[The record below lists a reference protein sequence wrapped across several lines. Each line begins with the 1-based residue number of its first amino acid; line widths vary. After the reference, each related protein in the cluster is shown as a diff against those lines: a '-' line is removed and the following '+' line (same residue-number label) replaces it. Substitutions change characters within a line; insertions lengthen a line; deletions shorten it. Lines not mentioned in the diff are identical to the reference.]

1 MKSLKYF
8 FFLLLAL
15 LAYNQ
20 YYSQNKVLID
30 TLSKY
35 DYLELEEKFYNYKNN
50 NKIKES
56 KIIAEY
62 YLKKAKKAMIIN
74 NIAEGYVFMQ
84 YNQNLAVS
92 LKYIDSLESISNRLH
107 DNRYP
112 ARIYLLRG
120 KLYFDYDNE
129 KLALDNF
136 VIALSHAKEN
146 NNKRQ
151 IAIADLQIAYL
162 NGYIGKHKETVKV
175 LEYYYGNPEFLT
187 PEDIEHIQ
195 ISLADA
201 YIDIYEYTKALKLIE
216 KGLKDASKNN
226 EIKRYNKYLILLGRY
241 NLETKNYPNA
251 ISNLEICKKYFLKN
265 NLDFDANYTMLYLG
279 ESYLKSNKKDKA
291 VENFVRIDSI
301 IQKTNNTFPELRD
314 VYTFLVDY
322 FKEKK
327 DKEKQ
332 LYYIE
337 RFLNVDKTLD
347 FQFKYI
353 SRELPRKYDAPKL
366 LKEKENIINDLEKK
380 KYFLFSGLGV
390 LCLAL
395 VAVGFFFYRSKKSE
409 KKYRKIAQDLIKS
422 INEKKSEIE
431 KKEKKRDFPSKIEP
445 TSKIKKSVIR
455 NISEDTVQKIL
466 KELERFENNELFLRK
481 GITLNSLAK
490 DFKTN
495 SAYLSDVVN
504 TYKEKNFASYL
515 NDLRIDYALN
525 RLVQDK
531 KFRSYK
537 LTVVAEELVYNNE
550 QAFALAFRKKTGT
563 ILSTYIK
570 EINQSQE

>member
-8 FFLLLAL
+8 FFLL

-35 DYLELEEKFYNYKNN
+35 DYLELEEKFYNYKDN

-62 YLKKAKKAMIIN
+62 YLKKAKKEMIIN

-84 YNQNLAVS
+84 YNQNLAAS

-136 VIALSHAKEN
+136 VIALSYAKEN

-175 LEYYYGNPEFLT
+175 LEYYYGHPEFLT
-187 PEDIEHIQ
+187 PQDIEHIQ

-201 YIDIYEYTKALKLIE
+201 YIDVYDYDNALKLIK
-216 KGLKDASKNN
+216 KGLSDASKNN
-226 EIKRYNKYLILLGRY
+226 EVIRYNKYLILLGRY
-241 NLETKNYPNA
+241 NLETKNYSNA
-251 ISNLEICKKYFLKN
+251 ISNLEICKKYFLQN

-279 ESYLKSNKKDKA
+279 ESYLNSNKKDKA
-291 VENFVRIDSI
+291 AENFVKIDSI

-314 VYTFLVDY
+314 VYTYLVDY
-322 FKEKK
+322 YKEKK

-337 RFLNVDKTLD
+337 RFLTVDKILD
-347 FQFKYI
+347 SQFKYV

-390 LCLAL
+390 LLLAL
-395 VAVGFFFYRSKKSE
+395 IAVGFSFYRSKKSE
-409 KKYRKIAQDLIKS
+409 KKYREIAQDLIKS

-431 KKEKKRDFPSKIEP
+431 EKEERKDFVPSKIE
-445 TSKIKKSVIR
+445 TNSKIEKSVIR
-455 NISEDTVQKIL
+455 NISENTVQKIL
-466 KELERFENNELFLRK
+466 KELEGFENNELFLQK
-481 GITLNSLAK
+481 GITLSSLAK

-537 LTVVAEELVYNNE
+537 LTVVAEELGYNNE
-550 QAFALAFRKKTGT
+550 QAFASAFRKKTGT
-563 ILSTYIK
+563 ILRTYIK
-570 EINQSQE
+570 EIDQSQE

>member
-8 FFLLLAL
+8 FFLL

-35 DYLELEEKFYNYKNN
+35 DYLELEEKFYNYKDN

-62 YLKKAKKAMIIN
+62 YLKKAKKEMIIN

-84 YNQNLAVS
+84 YNQNLAAS
-92 LKYIDSLESISNRLH
+92 LKYIDSLESISNKLH

-175 LEYYYGNPEFLT
+175 LEYYYGHPEFLT
-187 PEDIEHIQ
+187 PQDIEHIQ

-201 YIDIYEYTKALKLIE
+201 YIDIYEYDKALKLI
-216 KGLKDASKNN
+216 KDGLNDASKNKA
-226 EIKRYNKYLILLGRY
+226 EIRYNKYLILLGRY
-241 NLETKNYPNA
+241 NFETKNYHNA

-279 ESYLKSNKKDKA
+279 ESYLKSNKKDEA
-291 VENFVRIDSI
+291 VENFVKIDSI

-314 VYTFLVDY
+314 VYTYLVDY
-322 FKEKK
+322 YKEKK

-337 RFLNVDKTLD
+337 RFLTVDKILD
-347 FQFKYI
+347 SQFKYV

-380 KYFLFSGLGV
+380 KYFLFSGLGI
-390 LCLAL
+390 LLLAL
-395 VAVGFFFYRSKKSE
+395 IAVGFFFYKSKKSE

-431 KKEKKRDFPSKIEP
+431 EKEERKDFIPSKIE
-445 TSKIKKSVIR
+445 TASKIEKSVIR
-455 NISEDTVQKIL
+455 NISENTVQKIL
-466 KELERFENNELFLRK
+466 KELERFENNELFLQK
-481 GITLNSLAK
+481 GITLSSLAK

-537 LTVVAEELVYNNE
+537 LTVVAEELGYNNE
-550 QAFALAFRKKTGT
+550 QAFASAFRKKTGT
-563 ILSTYIK
+563 ILRTYIK
-570 EINQSQE
+570 EIDQSQE

>member
-8 FFLLLAL
+8 FFLL

-30 TLSKY
+30 TLSQY
-35 DYLELEEKFYNYKNN
+35 NYLELEEKFYNYKDN

-56 KIIAEY
+56 KIIAGY
-62 YLKKAKKAMIIN
+62 YLKKAKKEMIIN

-84 YNQNLAVS
+84 YNQNLAAS
-92 LKYIDSLESISNRLH
+92 LKYIDSLESISHRLH
-107 DNRYP
+107 DDRYP

-136 VIALSHAKEN
+136 VIALSHAKEK

-175 LEYYYGNPEFLT
+175 LEYYYGHPEFLT
-187 PEDIEHIQ
+187 PQDIEHIQ

-201 YIDIYEYTKALKLIE
+201 YIDIYEYDKALKLI
-216 KGLKDASKNN
+216 KDGLNDATKNKAK
-226 EIKRYNKYLILLGRY
+226 IRYNKYLILLGRY
-241 NLETKNYPNA
+241 NFETKNYPNA
-251 ISNLEICKKYFLKN
+251 IADLETCKKYFLKN

-279 ESYLKSNKKDKA
+279 ESYLKSNEKDKA
-291 VENFVRIDSI
+291 AENFIKIDSI

-314 VYTFLVDY
+314 VYTYLVDY

-337 RFLNVDKTLD
+337 RFLAVDKILYA
-347 FQFKYI
+347 QFKYI

-380 KYFLFSGLGV
+380 KYFLFSGLGI
-390 LCLAL
+390 LLLAL
-395 VAVGFFFYRSKKSE
+395 IAVGFFFYKSKKSE

-422 INEKKSEIE
+422 IHEKKSEIE
-431 KKEKKRDFPSKIEP
+431 EKEERKDFIPSKIE
-445 TSKIKKSVIR
+445 KSVIR
-455 NISEDTVQKIL
+455 NISENTVQKIL
-466 KELERFENNELFLRK
+466 KELERFENNELFLQK
-481 GITLNSLAK
+481 GITLSSLAK

-515 NDLRIDYALN
+515 NDLRIDYALK

-537 LTVVAEELVYNNE
+537 LIVVAEELGYNNK
-550 QAFALAFRKKTGT
+550 QAFASAFRKKTGT

-570 EINQSQE
+570 EIDQSQE

>member
-8 FFLLLAL
+8 FFLL

-30 TLSKY
+30 TLSQY
-35 DYLELEEKFYNYKNN
+35 NYLELEEKFYNYKDN

-62 YLKKAKKAMIIN
+62 YLKKAKKEMIIN

-84 YNQNLAVS
+84 YNQNLAAS
-92 LKYIDSLESISNRLH
+92 LKYTDSLESISNRLH
-107 DNRYP
+107 DDRYP

-136 VIALSHAKEN
+136 VIALSHAKEK

-175 LEYYYGNPEFLT
+175 LEYYNGHPEFLT
-187 PEDIEHIQ
+187 PQDIEHIQ

-201 YIDIYEYTKALKLIE
+201 YIDIYEYDKALKLI
-216 KGLKDASKNN
+216 KDGLNDATKNKAK
-226 EIKRYNKYLILLGRY
+226 IRYNKYLILLGRY
-241 NLETKNYPNA
+241 NFETKNYPNA
-251 ISNLEICKKYFLKN
+251 ISNLETCKKYFLKN

-279 ESYLKSNKKDKA
+279 ESYLKSNEKDKA
-291 VENFVRIDSI
+291 AENFIKIDSI

-314 VYTFLVDY
+314 VYTYLVDY

-337 RFLNVDKTLD
+337 RFLAVDKILYA
-347 FQFKYI
+347 QFKYI

-380 KYFLFSGLGV
+380 KYFLFSGLGI
-390 LCLAL
+390 LLLAL
-395 VAVGFFFYRSKKSE
+395 IAVGFFFYKSKKSE

-422 INEKKSEIE
+422 IHEKKSEIE
-431 KKEKKRDFPSKIEP
+431 EKEERKDFIPSKIE
-445 TSKIKKSVIR
+445 KSVIR
-455 NISEDTVQKIL
+455 NISENTVQKIL
-466 KELERFENNELFLRK
+466 KELERFENNELFLQK
-481 GITLNSLAK
+481 GITLSSLAK

-515 NDLRIDYALN
+515 NDLRIDYALK

-537 LTVVAEELVYNNE
+537 LIVVAEELGYNNK
-550 QAFALAFRKKTGT
+550 QAFASAFRKKTGT

-570 EINQSQE
+570 EIDQSQE